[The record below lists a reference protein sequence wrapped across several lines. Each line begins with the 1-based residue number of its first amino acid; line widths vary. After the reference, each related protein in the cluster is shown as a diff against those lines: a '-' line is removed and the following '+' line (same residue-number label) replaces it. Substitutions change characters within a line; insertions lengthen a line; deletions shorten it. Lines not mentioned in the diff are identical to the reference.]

1 MTHEER
7 FQKTQ
12 KRVVYY
18 SSFVRSLDDDD
29 FLAFAIAI
37 MCELK
42 RRNWE
47 GEKNEQSAEEGL

>member
-1 MTHEER
+1 MTHEEH
-7 FQKTQ
+7 FQKVE

-29 FLAFAIAI
+29 FLAFAVAI

-47 GEKNEQSAEEGL
+47 GEKDVQSTEEGI